1 MPEIFILLKGLLIG
15 LSIAAPVGPIGVL
28 CIKRSLGHG
37 MAAGLA
43 TGLGAATADG
53 FYGAVAGFG
62 LATIS
67 GFLMAQQTPLRLVGG
82 VVLLW
87 LGAASF
93 RERPAKERQVK
104 EGRSLLADY
113 ATTVFLTLTNPST
126 IISFAAVFAS
136 VGLAETAGSYGKAAS
151 FVAAVFTG
159 SALWWVC
166 AFRCREPRARAGD
179 AWCGALDQPRLGP
192 RPHRLRRLGLG
203 LASRLS
209 AACPRSPRHCPTRA
223 RERIMVLC
231 TSRAGKNR

>member
-1 MPEIFILLKGLLIG
+1 MPDIFILLKGLLIG

-159 SALWWVC
+159 SALWWVVLSG
-166 AFRCREPRARAGD
+166 AVSLARARVTPGAVRWINRASGLVLIGFGVS
-179 AWCGALDQPRLGP
+179 AW
-192 RPHRLRRLGLG
+192 
-203 LASRLS
+203 ASLL
-209 AACPRSPRHCPTRA
+209 
-223 RERIMVLC
+223 V
-231 TSRAGKNR
+231 

>member
-1 MPEIFILLKGLLIG
+1 MSDILLLAKGLLIG

-62 LATIS
+62 LAAVS
-67 GFLMAQQTPLRLVGG
+67 GFLMAEQTPLRLVGG
-82 VVLLW
+82 LVLLW

-93 RERPAKERQVK
+93 RERPTKERSLA

-113 ATTVFLTLTNPST
+113 ATTVLLTLTNPST
-126 IISFAAVFAS
+126 VISFIAVFAS
-136 VGLAETAGSYGKAAS
+136 VGLAETAGNYAKAAS

-159 SALWWVC
+159 SALWWLVLSG
-166 AFRCREPRARAGD
+166 AVSLARARVTP
-179 AWCGALDQPRLGP
+179 GAVRWIN
-192 RPHRLRRLGLG
+192 
-203 LASRLS
+203 RLS
-209 AACPRSPRHCPTRA
+209 GL
-223 RERIMVLC
+223 VLIGFGA
-231 TSRAGKNR
+231 SAWASLLV

>member
-159 SALWWVC
+159 SALWWV
-166 AFRCREPRARAGD
+166 F
-179 AWCGALDQPRLGP
+179 
-192 RPHRLRRLGLG
+192 
-203 LASRLS
+203 LS
-209 AACPRSPRHCPTRA
+209 AAVSLARA
-223 RERIMVLC
+223 RVTPGAVRWINRASGLVLIGFGV
-231 TSRAGKNR
+231 SAWASLLV

>member
-1 MPEIFILLKGLLIG
+1 LLKGLLIG

-28 CIKRSLGHG
+28 CIKRNLGHG

-67 GFLMAQQTPLRLVGG
+67 GFLMAQQAPLRLVGG

-93 RERPAKERQVK
+93 RERPAKEKQVK

-159 SALWWVC
+159 SALWWV
-166 AFRCREPRARAGD
+166 F
-179 AWCGALDQPRLGP
+179 
-192 RPHRLRRLGLG
+192 
-203 LASRLS
+203 LS
-209 AACPRSPRHCPTRA
+209 AAVSLARA
-223 RERIMVLC
+223 RVTPGAVRWINRASGLVLIGFGV
-231 TSRAGKNR
+231 SAWASLLV

>member
-28 CIKRSLGHG
+28 CIKRNLGHG

-67 GFLMAQQTPLRLVGG
+67 GFLMAQQAPLRLVGG

-93 RERPAKERQVK
+93 RERPAKEKQVK

-159 SALWWVC
+159 SALWWV
-166 AFRCREPRARAGD
+166 F
-179 AWCGALDQPRLGP
+179 
-192 RPHRLRRLGLG
+192 
-203 LASRLS
+203 LS
-209 AACPRSPRHCPTRA
+209 AAVSLARA
-223 RERIMVLC
+223 RVTPGAVRWINRASGLVLIGFGV
-231 TSRAGKNR
+231 SAWASLLV

>member
-1 MPEIFILLKGLLIG
+1 MPDIFILLKGLLIG

-82 VVLLW
+82 AVLVW
-87 LGAASF
+87 LGAAGF
-93 RERPAKERQVK
+93 RERPAKERRVK
-104 EGRSLLADY
+104 EGRSLLAYY

-159 SALWWVC
+159 SALWWVVLSG
-166 AFRCREPRARAGD
+166 AVSLARARVTPGAVRWINRASGLVLIGFGVS
-179 AWCGALDQPRLGP
+179 AW
-192 RPHRLRRLGLG
+192 
-203 LASRLS
+203 ASL
-209 AACPRSPRHCPTRA
+209 
-223 RERIMVLC
+223 LL
-231 TSRAGKNR
+231 

>member
-1 MPEIFILLKGLLIG
+1 MPDIFILLKGLLIG

-82 VVLLW
+82 VVLVW
-87 LGAASF
+87 LGAAGF
-93 RERPAKERQVK
+93 RERPAKERRVK
-104 EGRSLLADY
+104 EGRSLLAYY

-159 SALWWVC
+159 SALWWVVLSG
-166 AFRCREPRARAGD
+166 AVSLARARVTPGAVRWINRASGLVLIGFGVS
-179 AWCGALDQPRLGP
+179 AW
-192 RPHRLRRLGLG
+192 
-203 LASRLS
+203 ASL
-209 AACPRSPRHCPTRA
+209 
-223 RERIMVLC
+223 VL
-231 TSRAGKNR
+231 

>member
-1 MPEIFILLKGLLIG
+1 MSPIFLLVKGLLVG

-62 LATIS
+62 LASVS
-67 GFLMAQQTPLRLVGG
+67 GFIMAQQTPLRLVGG
-82 VVLLW
+82 LVLLW
-87 LGAASF
+87 LGATSF
-93 RERPAKERQVK
+93 RERPPAERSLK

-113 ATTVFLTLTNPST
+113 GTTVLLTLTNPST

-136 VGLAETAGSYGKAAS
+136 VGLAETAGSYAKAAS

-159 SALWWVC
+159 SALWWLALSSAVSL
-166 AFRCREPRARAGD
+166 ARARVTPGAVRWINRGSGLVLIAFGVS
-179 AWCGALDQPRLGP
+179 AWLSL
-192 RPHRLRRLGLG
+192 
-203 LASRLS
+203 LA
-209 AACPRSPRHCPTRA
+209 
-223 RERIMVLC
+223 
-231 TSRAGKNR
+231 

>member
-28 CIKRSLGHG
+28 CIKRNLGHG

-67 GFLMAQQTPLRLVGG
+67 GFLMAQQAPLRLVGG

-93 RERPAKERQVK
+93 RERPAKEKQVK

-151 FVAAVFTG
+151 FVAEVFTG
-159 SALWWVC
+159 SALWWV
-166 AFRCREPRARAGD
+166 F
-179 AWCGALDQPRLGP
+179 
-192 RPHRLRRLGLG
+192 
-203 LASRLS
+203 LS
-209 AACPRSPRHCPTRA
+209 AAVSLARA
-223 RERIMVLC
+223 RVTPGAVRWINRASGLVLIGFGV
-231 TSRAGKNR
+231 SAWASLLV

>member
-1 MPEIFILLKGLLIG
+1 MPDIFILLKGLLIG

-82 VVLLW
+82 VVLVW
-87 LGAASF
+87 LGAAGF
-93 RERPAKERQVK
+93 RERPAKERRVK

-159 SALWWVC
+159 SALWWVVLSG
-166 AFRCREPRARAGD
+166 AVSLARARVTPGAVRWINRASGLVLIGFGVS
-179 AWCGALDQPRLGP
+179 AW
-192 RPHRLRRLGLG
+192 
-203 LASRLS
+203 ASL
-209 AACPRSPRHCPTRA
+209 
-223 RERIMVLC
+223 LL
-231 TSRAGKNR
+231 